1 MTVQKQGIE
10 VGYSELN
17 NFLSRD
23 TFMQN
28 DKANHTFFTMILI
41 NDLHRIIFIYTGAN

>member
-1 MTVQKQGIE
+1 MTVQKQRVE
-10 VGYSELN
+10 VGYSELYKP
-17 NFLSRD
+17 LRTD

-41 NDLHRIIFIYTGAN
+41 NDLHRIIFIYTGSN